1 MVDLTRH
8 APSGRFRQRRSGD
21 TSRGLSQVYQGRARR
36 AHGDVLQ
43 RDHTNTGLLKWQIS
57 ICVAGAIGI
66 LVMGVV
72 IHGSIDRSRNSE
84 GVLER
89 LSQTQ
94 SSPPKTGRRKSAEH
108 GLNWALPKSDQ
119 LTIASGA
126 LSARYVIHEQIRT
139 KRNNRPFIEIRPY
152 LRITSRLTPM
162 ASRNRDVIPPF
173 NPLTLYSAPAS
184 KTRTSDNIHRNSNS
198 GRVDVRVVELLG
210 GILPGTDG
218 QELDT
223 TEVGALVKRAQMRA
237 KAGDGGGD
245 GFEKTGQLPSGLTPG
260 YLGNNGIAPV
270 GPATNTTVL
279 TRTIAEPDQTDDETE
294 SAEARV
300 VRVGPGD
307 TLQKILQ
314 DVGTVGWQ
322 ASTIIDAMQSTF
334 PPEALRPGQEI
345 HFRLVPSLA
354 SPGTTEPLSFSIFDP
369 GHIHRVTVKR
379 DAAGEFTA
387 STTLDQA
394 SLFRAMLRDDNAP
407 KVASLYQSFYDAAL
421 TQNLPPE
428 LILKILRIH
437 VYGIDFRRR
446 VQNGDQVQMFFELK
460 NQINDEPRLGE
471 LLYTAISSAG
481 EIHRF
486 WRFRTPD
493 GAVEYYDEN
502 GENSKT
508 FLMRKPVRGLNVR
521 LTSGFGYRYHP
532 LLNRR
537 RMHAGIDWAAPYG
550 TPILAAGKGVVEEA
564 GRKGWYGN
572 YVRLR
577 HANGYKTAYAH
588 MSRFGHGIKTGT
600 KVRQGQVIGYI
611 GSTGL
616 SSGPHLHYEVLISS
630 RHVDPLKMK
639 VSRARKLSGEQLAA
653 FRAERNRINELMAR
667 PPVKTDTR

>member
-1 MVDLTRH
+1 M
-8 APSGRFRQRRSGD
+8 
-21 TSRGLSQVYQGRARR
+21 
-36 AHGDVLQ
+36 LQ
-43 RDHTNTGLLKWQIS
+43 RDHSNGVLLKWQIS
-57 ICVAGAIGI
+57 ICLAGAIGI
-66 LVMGVV
+66 LAIGVV
-72 IHGSIDRSRNSE
+72 IHGSIDRGRSRP

-94 SSPPKTGRRKSAEH
+94 NPAPDPGRRKAADK

-126 LSARYVIHEQIRT
+126 LSARYVIHEQVRT

-152 LRITSRLTPM
+152 MRIVARLTPM
-162 ASRNRDVIPPF
+162 ATRNRDIIPPF
-173 NPLTLYSAPAS
+173 NPLTLYSAPDS
-184 KTRTSDNIHRNSNS
+184 ETRTAGKPDRETSS

-210 GILPGTDG
+210 GILPGSDG

-223 TEVGALVKRAQMRA
+223 TEVNALVQRVHVR
-237 KAGDGGGD
+237 AGDTAAEGLA
-245 GFEKTGQLPSGLTPG
+245 KTGQIPPNLTPG
-260 YLGNNGIAPV
+260 YLGQDGIAPV
-270 GPATNTTVL
+270 ATSSITANTTVL
-279 TRTIAEPDQTDDETE
+279 TRSVPEPDSTDDDAE
-294 SAEARV
+294 SAEVRV
-300 VRVGPGD
+300 VRVAAGD

-322 ASTIIDAMQSTF
+322 ASAIVDATQSAF
-334 PPEALRPGQEI
+334 PAESLRPGQEI

-354 SPGTTEPLSFSIFDP
+354 SPGTTEPLTFSIFDP

-407 KVASLYQSFYDAAL
+407 KVASLYQSIYDAAL
-421 TQNLPPE
+421 TQNLPPD
-428 LILKILRIH
+428 LILKILRVH
-437 VYGIDFRRR
+437 VYGVDFRRR
-446 VQNGDQVQMFFELK
+446 VQNGDQVQLFFELK
-460 NQINDEPRLGE
+460 NQVEGEPKLGE
-471 LLYTAISSAG
+471 LLYTAISSTG
-481 EIHRF
+481 ELHRF

-493 GAVEYYDEN
+493 GAVEFYDEN

-508 FLMRKPVRGLNVR
+508 FLMRRPVRGLNVR

-537 RMHAGIDWAAPYG
+537 KMHAGIDWAAPFG

-577 HANGYKTAYAH
+577 HANGYRTAYAH
-588 MSRFGHGIKTGT
+588 MSRYGPGIKPGAR
-600 KVRQGQVIGYI
+600 VRQGQVIGFV

-616 SSGPHLHYEVLISS
+616 SSGPHLHYEVLISN

-639 VSRARKLSGEQLAA
+639 VPRARKLAGDQLVA
-653 FRAERNRINELMAR
+653 FQAERNRINDLMSR